1 MPMRILLIEDDKK
14 LSDMLADGLTRWGYA
29 CRSVADFSSVMEDF
43 SAYNPHLVV
52 MDINLPAYDGFYW
65 CTRIRQ
71 VSKVPVLFLSARD
84 TNMDIVMAV
93 NAGGDDYVTK
103 PFSMEVLLAKV
114 SALLRRT
121 YDYTD
126 AAPPILVYGDW
137 VLDTGRQVLVGKGR
151 EIALTRNEYRIL
163 YVLLTSRGHIVSRDD
178 LMRELW
184 EDARFV
190 DDNTLTV
197 NMGRLRK
204 KLEEAGLMGMIETK
218 VGQGYIVEE
227 RPGAV

>member
-1 MPMRILLIEDDKK
+1 MRILLIEDDKK
-14 LSDMLADGLTRWGYA
+14 LSDILADGLTRWGYE
-29 CRSVADFSSVMEDF
+29 CRSVADFSTVMEDF

-65 CTRIRQ
+65 CGRIRQ

-137 VLDTGRQVLVGKGR
+137 VLDTGRQVLTGKGR

-163 YVLLTSRGHIVSRDD
+163 YVLLTRRGHIVSRDD

>member
-1 MPMRILLIEDDKK
+1 MRILLIEDDQK
-14 LSDMLADGLTRWGYA
+14 LSEMLRDGLTRWGYE
-29 CRSVADFSSVMEDF
+29 CRAVADFAAVMEAF
-43 SAYNPHLVV
+43 GEYNPHLIV

-65 CTRIRQ
+65 CGRIRQ

-114 SALLRRT
+114 SALLRRA
-121 YDYTD
+121 YDYTGD
-126 AAPPILVYGDW
+126 APSVLVYGDW
-137 VLDTGRQVLVGKGR
+137 VLDTGRQVLAGQGT
-151 EIALTRNEYRIL
+151 EIGLTRNEYRIL
-163 YVLLTSRGHIVSRDD
+163 YVLLTHRDQVVSRDD

-204 KLEEAGLMGMIETK
+204 KLEEAGLPGMIGTK
-218 VGQGYIVEE
+218 VGQGYIISE
-227 RPGAV
+227 RPGS

>member
-1 MPMRILLIEDDKK
+1 MAMRILLIEDDTK
-14 LSDMLADGLTRWGYA
+14 LSEMLTDGLTRWGYA
-29 CRSVADFSSVMEDF
+29 CRSVEDF
-43 SAYNPHLVV
+43 SAVMEAFTEYDPHLVV

-65 CTRIRQ
+65 CGRIRQ

-114 SALLRRT
+114 SALLRRA
-121 YDYTD
+121 YDYAET
-126 AAPPILVYGDW
+126 APPVLVYGEW
-137 VLDTGRQVLVGKGR
+137 VLDTGRQALVGRDR
-151 EIALTRNEYRIL
+151 EVTLTRNEFRIL
-163 YVLLTSRGHIVSRDD
+163 YALLTRRSQVVSRED
-178 LMRELW
+178 LMRDLW

-204 KLEEAGLMGMIETK
+204 KLEEAGLSGMIETK
-218 VGQGYIVEE
+218 VGQGYIIAE
-227 RPGAV
+227 RPKS

>member
-1 MPMRILLIEDDKK
+1 MPMRILLIEDDRK
-14 LSDMLADGLTRWGYA
+14 LSDMLTEGLTRWGYE
-29 CRSVADFSSVMEDF
+29 CRSVADFSTVMEDF
-43 SAYNPHLVV
+43 AQYDPHLVI

-65 CTRIRQ
+65 CGRIRQ

-114 SALLRRT
+114 SALLRRA
-121 YDYTD
+121 YDYTE
-126 AAPPILVYGDW
+126 AAPAVLVYGDW
-137 VLDTGRQVLVGKGR
+137 VLDTGRQVLIGPAQEV
-151 EIALTRNEYRIL
+151 ELTRNEYRIL
-163 YVLLTSRGHIVSRDD
+163 YVLLTHRDQVVSRDD

-204 KLEEAGLMGMIETK
+204 KLEEAGLTGMIETK
-218 VGQGYIVEE
+218 VGQGYIIEE
-227 RPGAV
+227 RPDRA